1 MMEYYKQT
9 KEAALRALGSV
20 LHQPVEDDHEAVH
33 SALAAAALTGGFA
46 AVPTIT
52 FEKFGLK
59 LTFKQGDA
67 DAYLAALGAA

>member
-33 SALAAAALTGGFA
+33 SALAAILKHGTSGEAAKA
-46 AVPTIT
+46 ICAVTSWKWAHHEIEAHT
-52 FEKFGLK
+52 AVK
-59 LTFKQGDA
+59 A
-67 DAYLAALGAA
+67 

>member
-33 SALAAAALTGGFA
+33 SALAAILRHGTTMEAAKAICAVSSLNWANHEIEAHA
-46 AVPTIT
+46 AV
-52 FEKFGLK
+52 K
-59 LTFKQGDA
+59 A
-67 DAYLAALGAA
+67 

>member
-33 SALAAAALTGGFA
+33 AALA